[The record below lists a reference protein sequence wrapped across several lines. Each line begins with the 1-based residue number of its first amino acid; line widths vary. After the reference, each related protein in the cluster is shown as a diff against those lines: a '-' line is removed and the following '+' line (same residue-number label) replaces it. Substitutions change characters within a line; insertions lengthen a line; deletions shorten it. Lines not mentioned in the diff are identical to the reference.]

1 MFRQW
6 AVVVFAADP
15 AAGVSAGVVAVVGG
29 VDGLRRA
36 RDYSEERHYMPETDL
51 SSLPPSRRHFADP
64 STSRGTILLV
74 VG

>member
-36 RDYSEERHYMPETDL
+36 RDYSEERHIRRKQTFHRY
-51 SSLPPSRRHFADP
+51 LPL
-64 STSRGTILLV
+64 GGILRTRQRAA
-74 VG
+74 GQPFS